1 MSQLFMIISLILFI
15 SKILGL
21 DIELSLG
28 QKINSKYPVILTM
41 KDDFQENIDNRID
54 LICIYDYFIND
65 KLKLLET
72 LSLIYDCLKNNDSLS
87 LIEFRE
93 RADIILK
100 KEIINNN
107 KNDILNKIN
116 ITLAPYSPM
125 YIDYEDPLKKLVE
138 ILSEQNNNSPDNKI
152 VQTVFFINYQCQSSQ
167 DLADILK
174 NLLGKNN
181 LDFSLYFFSLGL
193 GNECKSNQNEFINLS
208 DSRDGAFYAFNND
221 DDLQEYFIDIINDL
235 RRVNYKVM
243 NISINSNYPITQFY
257 GGSHKNVSFNK
268 ENGKS
273 KAFSFSQ
280 LQLISNKEY
289 NFVLEVELDDD
300 IKIGDRILYA
310 NIEYTYLGSKNN
322 SLNILKYYNAINYF
336 FYNKGEYCKARL
348 IDACEIYLINYFKE
362 LPQLRKPKF
371 DERIKLFKEFCG
383 AQFNEKIYEN
393 IIDEKKLFIE
403 KINLL
408 REYFILVKK

>member
-235 RRVNYKVM
+235 RRVNYKLM

-257 GGSHKNVSFNK
+257 GVAIKMFHLIKKMENQKPSHFLN
-268 ENGKS
+268 
-273 KAFSFSQ
+273 
-280 LQLISNKEY
+280 SN
-289 NFVLEVELDDD
+289 
-300 IKIGDRILYA
+300 
-310 NIEYTYLGSKNN
+310 
-322 SLNILKYYNAINYF
+322 
-336 FYNKGEYCKARL
+336 
-348 IDACEIYLINYFKE
+348 
-362 LPQLRKPKF
+362 
-371 DERIKLFKEFCG
+371 
-383 AQFNEKIYEN
+383 
-393 IIDEKKLFIE
+393 
-403 KINLL
+403 
-408 REYFILVKK
+408 

>member
-1 MSQLFMIISLILFI
+1 MLMKSLILFI

-54 LICIYDYFIND
+54 LICIYDYFINN
-65 KLKLLET
+65 KQKLLET
-72 LSLIYDCLKNNDSLS
+72 LSLIYDYLKNNDSLS
-87 LIEFRE
+87 LIEFTD

-116 ITLAPYSPM
+116 NKLAPYSYK
-125 YIDYEDPLKKLVE
+125 YIDYEDPLKKLVN

-152 VQTVFFINYQCQSSQ
+152 VQTVFFINYQCQSNKN
-167 DLADILK
+167 LAEILK

-181 LDFSLYFFSLGL
+181 FDFSLYFFSLDL
-193 GNECKSNQNEFINLS
+193 EKCNSNKNEFIKLS
-208 DSRDGAFYAFNND
+208 DSRDGAFFAFNND
-221 DDLQEYFIDIINDL
+221 DDLKEYFIDIINDL
-235 RRVNYKVM
+235 RRVNYRLI

-257 GGSHKNVSFNK
+257 GGSHKNISISD
-268 ENGKS
+268 ENRKS
-273 KAFSFSQ
+273 NVFSFSQ

-336 FYNKGEYCKARL
+336 FYNKEEYCKTRL
-348 IDACEIYLINYFKE
+348 IDACEIYLINYFRD
-362 LPQLRKPKF
+362 LPPLRKSKV

-403 KINLL
+403 KIGLL
-408 REYFILVKK
+408 REYFIKN